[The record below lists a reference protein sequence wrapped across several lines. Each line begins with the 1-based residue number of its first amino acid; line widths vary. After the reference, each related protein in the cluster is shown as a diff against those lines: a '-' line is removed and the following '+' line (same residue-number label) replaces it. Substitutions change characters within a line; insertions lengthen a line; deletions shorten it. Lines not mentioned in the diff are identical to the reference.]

1 MAQLK
6 TIEQMRDYLKI
17 RMGYPIQVI
26 EVTDPQFNIA
36 IEDSIQFYQR
46 ENNADGSYIDYVI
59 FTCSAGV
66 DTYPMSGVAGVFD
79 IGLSIG
85 IDGINTLFSPANA
98 LLYSDFV
105 KKGSILGSDTPD
117 YSPGMIMTSYDYAM
131 LFLEEVKQQFGQ
143 MYTVYYNPNKQ
154 QMKIV
159 PRPNENMMGVLGLYK
174 MEDAIDL
181 YNHEL
186 VKKLAF
192 AKCLIQWGLNLS
204 GKYGSIT
211 LPDGLT
217 LDGTALRV
225 KGETD
230 EDKVEQDIRDQS
242 APPGFFMA

>member
-1 MAQLK
+1 MAQIK
-6 TIEQMRDYLKI
+6 TLQQMRDYLKK
-17 RMGYPIQVI
+17 RCGYPITVVELSDDQI
-26 EVTDPQFNIA
+26 DIA
-36 IEDSIQFYQR
+36 VEDSIQLFQR
-46 ENNADGSYIDYVI
+46 ENNAEGSYIDYVI
-59 FTCSAGV
+59 FSCSAGV

-79 IGLSIG
+79 ISLSIG
-85 IDGINTLFSPANA
+85 IDGINTLFSPSHE

-105 KKGSILGSDTPD
+105 RKGSILGSDTPD
-117 YSPGMIMTSYDYAM
+117 YSPGMIMTSYDSAM
-131 LFLEEVKQQFGQ
+131 LFLEEVKQQFGR

-154 QMKIV
+154 QLKIA
-159 PRPNENMMGVLGLYK
+159 PMPNENMMGVLGLYK
-174 MEDAIDL
+174 CEDAINL

-186 VKKLAF
+186 IKKLAF

-230 EDKVEQDIRDQS
+230 EAKVEQDIRDQS
-242 APPGFFMA
+242 APPEFFMA